1 MVNRNLISFIS
12 LVIVFSSWSNEVLA
26 QVSVFSEIN
35 QMDDLRIKQVTGK
48 DSTSNASFNLRSS
61 SVFYKLA
68 DPDRKFWQ
76 KNFGFELRNVG
87 FLNQNNSTIG
97 VGMNDGSLLPN
108 VGIQNRVNLSLAL
121 RWKRI
126 ILQLGPE
133 FIQAENKDLPPFQLD
148 PGDQNYM
155 ARYYLYTVNKIDNYW
170 RYGNAKIERT
180 LPGQSSLR
188 YQNEQLSIGV
198 STENIWWG
206 PALRNSLVMS
216 NHADNF
222 PYLTLNTVKPLKTG
236 IGSFEGQVIFGQ
248 LSNPEF
254 EHPDHERM
262 RGIWPGGIAKKDS
275 AKRSIAGF
283 MFSWNPKWVPNLYF
297 GLASTTSS
305 NQSGANRRLF
315 AFPLFST
322 FKPITLG
329 SFFIRYNL
337 PKENAEVYL
346 ELGRADKMATPFNV
360 IRDSIPMGYTAG
372 VRKLV
377 PINGGKSHFLF
388 GLEIT
393 RLEMPDP
400 RLIFVDN
407 APFGV
412 PLTNSWYTSNDVT
425 RGYTNNGQV
434 LGAWIGPGSNS
445 QTIQLG
451 WIKGAKRIILTGERV
466 QHNNDFY
473 YYNYLNNDLR
483 TQYQNPQKH
492 WADINA
498 TAQIQWNIRNLM
510 LSGAWSYTSMLNYR
524 WVKLDGDFAGPSTL
538 SDRRNTQVYASAVW
552 YFNRKFLQ

>member
-1 MVNRNLISFIS
+1 MVKSSLYKGLLLCVLLIH
-12 LVIVFSSWSNEVLA
+12 LEGVKA
-26 QVSVFSEIN
+26 QVNVFSEIH
-35 QMDDLRIKQVTGK
+35 QMDDLRVRQITLK
-48 DSTSNASFNLRSS
+48 DTISGYSFNLRSAS
-61 SVFYKLA
+61 SFYKMA
-68 DPDRKFWQ
+68 DPERKFWQ
-76 KNFGFELRNVG
+76 KDFGFELRNVG
-87 FLNQNNSTIG
+87 FLHQNNSTIG
-97 VGMNDGSLLPN
+97 VGSNDGSLLPN
-108 VGIQNRVNLSLAL
+108 VGTQQRINFSLAL
-121 RWKRI
+121 RWKKL

-133 FIQAENKDLPPFQLD
+133 VMRAENLSPPPFELD
-148 PGDQNYM
+148 AGDQNYM

-170 RYGNAKIERT
+170 RYGKEKIERV

-188 YQNEQLSIGV
+188 YQNDQLSFGI

-216 NHADNF
+216 NNADPF
-222 PYLTLNTVKPLKTG
+222 PHLTLNTIKPIKTG
-236 IGSFEGQVIFGQ
+236 IGNLEGQVIFGR
-248 LSNPEF
+248 LSNPTQ

-262 RGIWPGGIAKKDS
+262 RGIWPDGIAQKDS
-275 AKRSIAGF
+275 AARSLAGF
-283 MFSWNPKWVPNLYF
+283 IFSWEPKWVPNLYV
-297 GLASTTSS
+297 GLAATTSS
-305 NQSGANRRLF
+305 NQSGSNRRVLS
-315 AFPLFST
+315 FPLFT
-322 FKPITLG
+322 TYKPINVG
-329 SFFIRYNL
+329 SFFVRYSL

-377 PINGGKSHFLF
+377 PISGGKSHFLF

-412 PLTNSWYTSNDVT
+412 PLTNSWYTGNEVT

-434 LGAWIGPGSNS
+434 MGAWIGPGSNS

-451 WIKGAKRIILTGERV
+451 WIKGSKRIIITGERV

-473 YYNYLNNDLR
+473 YYNYLTNSLQ

-498 TAQIQWNIRNLM
+498 TAQVQWNIRNLL
-510 LSGAWSYTSMLNYR
+510 LSGAWSYTSMINYR
-524 WVKLDGDFAGPSTL
+524 WVKLDGDFAGPSAL
-538 SDRRNTQVYASAVW
+538 SDRRNTQIYASAVW
-552 YFNRKFLQ
+552 FFNRKLLQ